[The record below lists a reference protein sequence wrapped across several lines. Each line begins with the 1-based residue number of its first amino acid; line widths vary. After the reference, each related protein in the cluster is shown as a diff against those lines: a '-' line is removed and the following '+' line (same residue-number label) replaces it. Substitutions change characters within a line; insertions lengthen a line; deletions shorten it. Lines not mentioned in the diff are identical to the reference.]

1 VIIYSNNKEFMKYFF
16 LLGLFALV
24 HGISAQVYLEDASL
38 YSTNSLGGTA
48 RFQGFG
54 GAGTSLG
61 ADLSMGYLNPAG
73 LGAYRK
79 SEFSATMGIGS
90 INTRGTYFGDENSDN
105 RMYLYFPN
113 FGIAFSSAKDD
124 IEKGDFRGGTF
135 AITYNKINDFQNQVF
150 YSGYNER
157 SNITQSFTNLL
168 QNSGQSDLDLDYA
181 LTELPS
187 LEALI
192 FQSLL
197 VEYDFTNV
205 DNFNRELG
213 FYNPNDSIIQ
223 DDGSYIYNP
232 SSKRSYQEQTISTRG
247 AQNQFDFA
255 YGGNFSD
262 KYYIGA
268 SLGIVSL
275 RHLYNRDYYEKLDY
289 ATAVEQVYFGETV
302 KTTGTGF
309 NFKIGF
315 IARPIEALRI
325 GISVQTPTAYFLSQD
340 YQYSLRGIFNPSYVV
355 PGTGTGGATGSGY
368 YPEDEE
374 NSTIPLTYKYRVTTP
389 AIVRGGVSW
398 FFGKSGFLTA
408 DIEYVPYQMLKLG
421 EANNR
426 TAYRY
431 ENRVIKNE
439 YSGSINYKF
448 GTEIRQGI
456 YRYRAGFAHYSNPLN
471 KLDNINRSRNV
482 FTIGFGLKW
491 EMIYLD
497 MAIVHSRFSAI
508 NSPYSMPVASPVADL
523 ANRNTG
529 VVFTF
534 GSNF

>member
-1 VIIYSNNKEFMKYFF
+1 MKYFF
-16 LLGLFALV
+16 LCGFLV
-24 HGISAQVYLEDASL
+24 MAHCIAAQVYLEDASL

-48 RFQGFG
+48 RFQGFA
-54 GAGTSLG
+54 GAGSSLG

-73 LGAYRK
+73 LGAFRK
-79 SEFSATMGIGS
+79 SESSVSMGLGS
-90 INTRGTYFGDENSDN
+90 ISTRGTYFGDENRDS
-105 RMYLYFPN
+105 RSYLYFPN
-113 FGIAFSSAKDD
+113 FGIAFCGAKDD

-135 AITYNKINDFQNQVF
+135 AITYNKINDFQNQIF
-150 YSGYNER
+150 YSGYNNQ
-157 SNITQSFTNLL
+157 SNINQSFTNIL
-168 QNSGQSDLDLDYA
+168 QNSGLSDLDLDYP

-192 FQSLL
+192 FQSLF
-197 VEYDFTNV
+197 VEYDYKNK

-213 FYNPNDSIIQ
+213 FYNPNDSTLQ
-223 DDGSYIYNP
+223 DDGSYLYKP
-232 SSKRSYQEQTISTRG
+232 SAKQSYQEQTISTRG

-255 YGGNFSD
+255 YGANFSD

-275 RHLYNRDYYEKLDY
+275 RHIYNRDYYEKLDN
-289 ATAVEQVYFGETV
+289 ANAVEQVYFGETV

-325 GISVQTPTAYFLSQD
+325 GLSVQTPTAYFLSQD
-340 YQYSLRGIFNPSYVV
+340 YQYSLRGIFNPNYVV
-355 PGTGTGGATGSGY
+355 PGTGIDYDGDGNIDEGY
-368 YPEDEE
+368 FPEDEE

-398 FFGKSGFLTA
+398 FLGKKGFVTA
-408 DIEYVPYQMLKLG
+408 DLEYVPYQMLKLSESG
-421 EANNR
+421 TRN
-426 TAYRY
+426 AYSY
-431 ENRVIKNE
+431 ENRIIKNQ

-448 GTEIRQGI
+448 GAELRQGI
-456 YRYRAGFAHYSNPLN
+456 FRYRAGYAHFSNPLE
-471 KLDNINRSRNV
+471 KLDNIDRGRNV
-482 FTIGFGLKW
+482 YTIGFGLKW
-491 EMIYLD
+491 EMVYLD
-497 MAIVHSRFSAI
+497 MAVVHSRFASI
-508 NSPYSMPVASPVADL
+508 SSPYSTSVGSPVADL

-529 VVFTF
+529 FVVTF